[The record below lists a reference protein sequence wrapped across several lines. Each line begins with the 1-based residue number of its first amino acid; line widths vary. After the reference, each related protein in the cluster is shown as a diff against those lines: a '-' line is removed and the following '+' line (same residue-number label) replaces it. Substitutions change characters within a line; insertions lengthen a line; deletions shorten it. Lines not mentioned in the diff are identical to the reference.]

1 MISHGFAEHG
11 PAPDHGLVRVDDAAL
26 AGARTLG
33 ELADRPRAAPR
44 TDEPASSPM
53 TGSFLPLLL
62 VALAVI
68 VFRSAYEQS
77 GNTIMLWVSDRTQRT
92 LGGWDIPAPWFSSL
106 NPLLIIVLIVGAY
119 VMMGGMKG
127 VMYTDAFQGGIMVLG
142 ILAAIAI
149 PAYSDYTMRAKV
161 AQAINEAT
169 YLKVVVSEYF
179 LTNDKCPANGD
190 ADIDSPESYAS
201 DTLEAIRVGQDE
213 STGECVIQL
222 VFKQLGTAEAGS
234 EIVLTRGESGDWRA
248 TSTLPDRVLPA
259 SMRR

>member
-1 MISHGFAEHG
+1 MSESWYYA
-11 PAPDHGLVRVDDAAL
+11 DAANQQKGPVPVDVLRYLHGRGDVNASTLVWRAGL
-26 AGARTLG
+26 AGWEPLAKHAAALG
-33 ELADRPRAAPR
+33 IGAAPASAAPRAAAAA
-44 TDEPASSPM
+44 PAAARVATPAGRPVVVRPSSGG
-53 TGSFLPLLL
+53 GSGW
-62 VALAVI
+62 VIAV
-68 VFRSAYEQS
+68 V
-77 GNTIMLWVSDRTQRT
+77 
-92 LGGWDIPAPWFSSL
+92 
-106 NPLLIIVLIVGAY
+106 VLFV
-119 VMMGGMKG
+119 
-127 VMYTDAFQGGIMVLG
+127 GIMVLG

-169 YLKVVVSEYF
+169 YLKVVVSEYV